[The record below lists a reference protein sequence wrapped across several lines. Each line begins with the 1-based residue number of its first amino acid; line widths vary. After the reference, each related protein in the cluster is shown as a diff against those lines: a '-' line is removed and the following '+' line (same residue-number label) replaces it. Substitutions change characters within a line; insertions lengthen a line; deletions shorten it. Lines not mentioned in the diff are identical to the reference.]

1 MGLKERRE
9 REKELRKKQILRAGT
24 KVFLKKGLENS
35 TIQDIARSAELG
47 RATIYYYYPSKK
59 SILKGIL
66 LQGLNDFFEKL
77 ISDLNKAKNE
87 IDAVER
93 LILFYINFIRKQT
106 AYIQIC
112 YLALASTRI
121 TWVKNV
127 VDEFF
132 QAYKNWNEQLK
143 QTISAHTNKRN
154 AERIAKIVP
163 VFAYGL
169 GYHYLLSKNT
179 DKIYNLAKEFFKIY
193 KK

>member
-87 IDAVER
+87 IDAAER

-132 QAYKNWNEQLK
+132 HCIRLQGVLSRRLSENRKPTAEKRIL
-143 QTISAHTNKRN
+143 AHC
-154 AERIAKIVP
+154 
-163 VFAYGL
+163 
-169 GYHYLLSKNT
+169 S
-179 DKIYNLAKEFFKIY
+179 D
-193 KK
+193 